1 MKKFTEITD
10 LKECFEITG
19 LPDAKT
25 VAEIPAEFH
34 EEMLADYRTKVMA
47 KCANSLSKPGVPVD
61 WSNHDQRKH
70 FPVFEMLSSGSVDYY
85 GANYVYSYAFAG
97 DASRRAFL
105 DESDTHHAATTW
117 PEEFNTALRK

>member
-1 MKKFTEITD
+1 MKKFAEITD

-25 VAEIPAEFH
+25 ITEIPEEFH

-47 KCANSLSKPGVPVD
+47 KCANSLSMTGVPID
-61 WSNHDQRKH
+61 WSNYDQRKH
-70 FPVFEMLSSGSVDYY
+70 FPVFEMLSSGSVDFCDTHCRCSLAY
-85 GANYVYSYAFAG
+85 AG

-105 DESDTHHAATTW
+105 DESDTRHAATTW

>member
-70 FPVFEMLSSGSVDYY
+70 FPVFEMLSSGSVDFVDS
-85 GANYVYSYAFAG
+85 GCSYSYTRAG

-105 DESDTHHAATTW
+105 DESDTRHAATTW

>member
-1 MKKFTEITD
+1 MKKFTEITE

-25 VAEIPAEFH
+25 VAEIPEEFH
-34 EEMLADYRTKVMA
+34 EEMLSDYRTKVMA
-47 KCANSLSKPGVPVD
+47 KCANTLSKPGETPD
-61 WSNHDQRKH
+61 WSNHSQHKW
-70 FPVFEMLSSGSVDYY
+70 FPWFDMLSSGSVAFVD
-85 GANYVYSYAFAG
+85 SRFSCSLAFAG

-105 DESDTHHAATTW
+105 EESDTRHAAITW

>member
-10 LKECFEITG
+10 IKECFEITG

-25 VAEIPAEFH
+25 IAEIPEEFH

-47 KCANSLSKPGVPVD
+47 KCANSLSKPGVPID
-61 WSNHDQRKH
+61 WSNHNQRKH
-70 FPVFEMLSSGSVDYY
+70 FPVFEMLSSGSVDFL
-85 GANYVYSYAFAG
+85 AASYRCSIADAG

-105 DESDTHHAATTW
+105 DESDTRHAATTW

>member
-1 MKKFTEITD
+1 MKKFKDITD
-10 LKECFEITG
+10 LNECFETTG
-19 LPDAKT
+19 LPNAKT
-25 VAEIPAEFH
+25 IAEIPEEFH

-61 WSNHDQRKH
+61 WSNHNQKKH
-70 FPVFEMLSSGSVDYY
+70 FPVFEMLSSGSVVFDFSSFSCS
-85 GANYVYSYAFAG
+85 VAFAG

-105 DESDTHHAATTW
+105 EEADTRHAAITW

>member
-1 MKKFTEITD
+1 MKNFTEITD

-25 VAEIPAEFH
+25 IAEIPAEFH

-70 FPVFEMLSSGSVDYY
+70 FPVFEMLSSGSVDFDDT
-85 GANYVYSYAFAG
+85 NYS
-97 DASRRAFL
+97 SRTRTRVSPPAAP
-105 DESDTHHAATTW
+105 SSMKSTRDTR
-117 PEEFNTALRK
+117 PPRGLKNSIRL